1 MSQRLKTFLQFAVGI
16 LLAAG
21 LLYYV
26 YKDNSWEQLVCDMSQ
41 ADPFWL
47 IMGGLALLAVF
58 IFRALRWQMMLHS
71 SGFPAKTFTTT
82 LSVLILYM
90 VNSITPKIGEVAR
103 CTVLYRTDKVP
114 VSAGLGTVFTER
126 VIDALVLFA
135 GVGVIFLLEIQRL
148 GNLFQQI
155 FDSLNEAFGGNSTL
169 LVTMLI
175 VALAVGAIGLYWFIQ
190 RGNKKGEE
198 NDSSIGGKLHVFIS
212 QMLQGAK
219 SVFTLEK
226 PWLFLLYTGLIWLT
240 LVLMNY
246 FFILALPE
254 TADLGVY
261 FAVLILFIGGIGW
274 ALPVPGGM
282 GTTHFIILQLFLAFG
297 LSESAGKNIALLSNG
312 ATFVFSILYGLIA
325 LGLLFYLAIGKPQN
339 AWEDSVE

>member
-1 MSQRLKTFLQFAVGI
+1 MVGI
-16 LLAAG
+16 SIAGG

-26 YKDNSWEQLVCDMSQ
+26 YRDTSWEKLVNDMSQ

-47 IMGGLALLAVF
+47 AMGGISLLGVF

-71 SGFPAKTFTTT
+71 SGYPAKTFTTT
-82 LSVLILYM
+82 LAVLILYM

-103 CTVLYRTDKVP
+103 CTVLYKTDKVP

-135 GVGVIFLLEIQRL
+135 GVGIIFLLEIERL

-155 FDSLNEAFGGNSTL
+155 LANLSSMLGGNST
-169 LVTMLI
+169 MLI
-175 VALAVGAIGLYWFIQ
+175 VVAVIGLIIGAIGLYWFIQ
-190 RGNKKGEE
+190 KGNNKGEE
-198 NDSSIGGKLHVFIS
+198 EDKSISGKLHAFAA

-219 SVFTLEK
+219 SVFTLKK
-226 PWLFLLYTGLIWLT
+226 PWLFLLYTAFIWIT

-246 FFILALPE
+246 FFLRALPE
-254 TADLGVY
+254 TAELGLY
-261 FAVLILFIGGIGW
+261 FAMLILFIGGLGW

-282 GTTHFIILQLFLAFG
+282 GTTHFIILQMFLAFE

-312 ATFVFSILYGLIA
+312 ATFIFSILYGLIA
-325 LGLLFYLAIGKPQN
+325 LGLLFYLVIDRSGSTLQESP
-339 AWEDSVE
+339 E